1 CSHFVPPSTFEASR
15 QGTGPLKHTNTSQT
29 FTDFSNCS
37 LQIKFDIPSTVRAMA
52 KFNIKVFSDNV
63 CPWCFV
69 GKRNLESAMK
79 QFTEKQQPQSPPAFD
94 VRWKPFFL
102 NVESPETSDVRIVE
116 YLNMKYGNRAGTRM
130 AASLEQAG
138 QATGISFNNERKVHN
153 TIRSHRLVRLADGQ
167 NKGSEMIEQLF
178 HGYFEEGKNI
188 CDSDV
193 LLELA
198 QKAGVECTKEYLQ
211 GGEGEKEVMSEFQ
224 SGVRKHGISGVPYFV
239 VSREGSEASVPLS
252 GGQPPEAFLEVFD
265 RLSTSP

>member
-1 CSHFVPPSTFEASR
+1 AGAP
-15 QGTGPLKHTNTSQT
+15 
-29 FTDFSNCS
+29 S
-37 LQIKFDIPSTVRAMA
+37 LQ
-52 KFNIKVFSDNV
+52 
-63 CPWCFV
+63 
-69 GKRNLESAMK
+69 
-79 QFTEKQQPQSPPAFD
+79 
-94 VRWKPFFL
+94 
-102 NVESPETSDVRIVE
+102 E

-198 QKAGVECTKEYLQ
+198 QKVCEDCCAHAYLQ
-211 GGEGEKEVMSEFQ
+211 GDEGEKEVVSEFQ
-224 SGVRKHGISGVPYFV
+224 NGVRKHGITGVPYFV
-239 VSREGSEASVPLS
+239 VSREGSEATIPLS
-252 GGQPPEAFLEVFD
+252 GGQPPAVFLEVFD
-265 RLSTSP
+265 RLSSSP